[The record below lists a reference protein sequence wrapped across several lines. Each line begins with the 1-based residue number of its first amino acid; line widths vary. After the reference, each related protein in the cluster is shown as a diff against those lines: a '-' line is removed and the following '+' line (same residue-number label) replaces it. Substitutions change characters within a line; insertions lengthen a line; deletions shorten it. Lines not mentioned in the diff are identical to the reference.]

1 MSARRTTARD
11 RITVAKDLILFA
23 LGLALIYRQGWQV
36 PKADFN
42 WIPFAFGV
50 ALTQAPGAMAMLSLM
65 RTGGE
70 SSSSAQDAGLPRSP
84 SPLPSA
90 PGDPP

>member
-1 MSARRTTARD
+1 M
-11 RITVAKDLILFA
+11 AKDLILFA
-23 LGLALIYRQGWQV
+23 FGLALIYRQGWQV

-65 RTGGE
+65 RTGGG
-70 SSSSAQDAGLPRSP
+70 SSLPVPAAVSPHSP
-84 SPLPSA
+84 SPLPST